1 MNINEYNVTKNRKIC
16 TYHKII
22 TQHTHIL
29 FTNSFEAHYIILVG
43 VVSPLLSWPKT
54 KNIATSSGLFRG
66 FLSSWGVNLYIEGF
80 SECILCTRIISHWI
94 LTGPGMYGHHS
105 ILFHLDTR
113 GNSSRR
119 HKTHVDTK
127 TGTADLSD
135 QSSLVS
141 HNMSVRFFLSG
152 YRILN
157 I

>member
-1 MNINEYNVTKNRKIC
+1 MYISQNNNTAYAYSIYKQFRGTLYYTCRSGFP
-16 TYHKII
+16 
-22 TQHTHIL
+22 
-29 FTNSFEAHYIILVG
+29 FTVMAEG
-43 VVSPLLSWPKT
+43 K
-54 KNIATSSGLFRG
+54 KNIATLIGLFRG